1 MSFDCKKGDGCG
13 RDKIGQPMFTDTCG
27 YLPDMERQQDGSPC
41 VHGTGISGDFVGSL
55 GTSTGPHSI
64 TDWLDLGWEG
74 LTGHG
79 GAGITVIVVVT
90 TVIIALVL
98 IEVIRRRRSRQ
109 ISRESRNRRREQQR
123 ERAREALRRRQN
135 KLPTYDELMVKE
147 EEDLPTYE
155 QAASAADGSKGSLA
169 DTEWDTVD
177 TADSEELVEN
187 DMAIPHNATEIT
199 YTDEK

>member
-1 MSFDCKKGDGCG
+1 MGKIGMSFDCKKGDGCG

-27 YLPDMERQQDGSPC
+27 YTPDMERQQDGRPC
-41 VHGTGISGDFVGSL
+41 VHGTGISGDIVGSL
-55 GTSTGPHSI
+55 GTSTGPH
-64 TDWLDLGWEG
+64 
-74 LTGHG
+74 
-79 GAGITVIVVVT
+79 
-90 TVIIALVL
+90 
-98 IEVIRRRRSRQ
+98 
-109 ISRESRNRRREQQR
+109 RNRRREQQR

-147 EEDLPTYE
+147 EQDLPTYE

-177 TADSEELVEN
+177 TADSEGLVEN
-187 DMAIPHNATEIT
+187 DLAMPHNATEIT

>member
-1 MSFDCKKGDGCG
+1 MGKIGMSFDCKKGDGCG

-27 YLPDMERQQDGSPC
+27 YTPDMERQQDGRPC
-41 VHGTGISGDFVGSL
+41 VHGTGISGDIVGSL

-109 ISRESRNRRREQQR
+109 ISRQSRNRRREQQR
-123 ERAREALRRRQN
+123 ASAREALQTQSGTPWTRLIAKDWSKTTWPCLTKRLKSHILTKSDPL
-135 KLPTYDELMVKE
+135 KLTYPCMK
-147 EEDLPTYE
+147 
-155 QAASAADGSKGSLA
+155 
-169 DTEWDTVD
+169 
-177 TADSEELVEN
+177 
-187 DMAIPHNATEIT
+187 
-199 YTDEK
+199 